1 MLLSTRGTPVRWY
14 LAGSRRSAIL
24 TLADAEQCDAVANGL
39 SELEELTT
47 ALDTLIDVRR
57 EALHSHQNGTVAAAA
72 PVLCVVDDYDLL
84 RQDDEYGQV
93 GSALAKIARRGG
105 AVDVHVLVACSNVEL
120 RGSYDDLV
128 RYMTQV
134 RAGIL
139 VQPDLEMDGDLFSMR
154 LLRTGESALPPGRG
168 HLIVRQSQR
177 VFQAATAQ
185 LPDTPLAASLGRLI
199 AR

>member
-1 MLLSTRGTPVRWY
+1 
-14 LAGSRRSAIL
+14 
-24 TLADAEQCDAVANGL
+24 
-39 SELEELTT
+39 
-47 ALDTLIDVRR
+47 
-57 EALHSHQNGTVAAAA
+57 
-72 PVLCVVDDYDLL
+72 
-84 RQDDEYGQV
+84 
-93 GSALAKIARRGG
+93 
-105 AVDVHVLVACSNVEL
+105 VACSNVEL

-154 LLRTGESALPPGRG
+154 LLRTGESAPPPGRG

-185 LPDTPLAASLGRLI
+185 LPNTPLAASLGRFI
-199 AR
+199 DN